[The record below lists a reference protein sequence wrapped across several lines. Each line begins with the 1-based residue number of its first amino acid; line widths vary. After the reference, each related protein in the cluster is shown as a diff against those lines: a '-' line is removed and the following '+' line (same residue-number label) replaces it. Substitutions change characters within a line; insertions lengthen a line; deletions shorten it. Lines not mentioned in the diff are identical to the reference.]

1 MKIKP
6 DSYMFEMIRT
16 ELTDVVGEKNVMN
29 FLEEKA
35 AAANYKPEYECTP
48 ENIAIYWT
56 HLFVFILAFALLATV
71 TLEFIDKDK
80 R

>member
-1 MKIKP
+1 
-6 DSYMFEMIRT
+6 
-16 ELTDVVGEKNVMN
+16 MN

-35 AAANYKPEYECTP
+35 AAANYKPEYECIP
-48 ENIAIYWT
+48 DNILKYWL
-56 HLFVFILAFALLATV
+56 HLFGFILAFALLATI